1 MRRKPPAKPAE
12 RCRWHVT
19 GSGGVR
25 CVMRWSRAAEPPRV
39 LWHDSLLDGFT
50 PAGICFSSTPQ
61 FRRSTSS
68 FSNSRTIGPVIVSL
82 PLNQAWLSHVK
93 LGGKTP
99 EFPRLSELSWV
110 NLWGVEQVFLKRT
123 EVEQAL
129 GLFTEVKVVELQQRS
144 VNNLNSIYSTKENEM
159 QLLIIQ

>member
-1 MRRKPPAKPAE
+1 MTTWHTWIIEVRKKPPAKPGE

-19 GSGGVR
+19 GSGGIR
-25 CVMRWSRAAEPPRV
+25 CVMRWSRAAERARV

-50 PAGICFSSTPQ
+50 PAGICLSSTPQ

-68 FSNSRTIGPVIVSL
+68 FSNSRTLGPAIVSL

-110 NLWGVEQVFLKRT
+110 NLWGAQQVFFK
-123 EVEQAL
+123 
-129 GLFTEVKVVELQQRS
+129 KNRS
-144 VNNLNSIYSTKENEM
+144 GTSTRIVYGSESSRAAAAIS
-159 QLLIIQ
+159 Q